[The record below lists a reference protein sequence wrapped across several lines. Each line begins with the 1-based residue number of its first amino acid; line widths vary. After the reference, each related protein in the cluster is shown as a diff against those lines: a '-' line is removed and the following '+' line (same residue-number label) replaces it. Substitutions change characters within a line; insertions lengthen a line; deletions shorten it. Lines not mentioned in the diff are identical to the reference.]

1 MEYHLFTDGSYN
13 PHLDI
18 SSMGGYLLDNQNNK
32 IFEFSEKILDKK
44 LLKYHELSALKFGL
58 EKAVSLNVKKLTCY
72 ADDISIRNFN
82 ELEVLNE
89 HPIDPIK
96 RQLLLDIISLKKD
109 FDLIYFRHIR
119 RNFNKKADK
128 LAEKIQLEHFYDN
141 IFFKERF
148 EIQSQKLLKVPNL
161 LCAEDFYSQQSSKEE
176 IQSTYK
182 IIEDKITQ
190 SQLHVLLQLH
200 TDDEINGVAKF
211 YLINSKNNEKEL
223 IDLREFD
230 IKKVNSH
237 CLDLLDVCFTKIS
250 ENQKEKQTLALMI
263 ESNHLALKKF
273 EMLLRQRFIF
283 PKIKTPLNERFL
295 KSCTHFTEIIIH
307 DKNLLE
313 PKNISTKKLKK

>member
-1 MEYHLFTDGSYN
+1 MNRFEFTLN
-13 PHLDI
+13 F
-18 SSMGGYLLDNQNNK
+18 GGYLLDNQNNK
-32 IFEFSEKILDKK
+32 IFEFSEKILDEK

-58 EKAVSLNVKKLTCY
+58 GKASSLNIKKLTCY

-96 RQLLLDIISLKKD
+96 RNLLLNIIELKKN

-128 LAEKIQLEHFYDN
+128 LAERVQLEHFYDN

-148 EIQSQKLLKVPNL
+148 EIQSQKLLKIPNL
-161 LCAEDFYSQQSSKEE
+161 VCLEDFYSQQTSKEDIQQSSHIIQDKI
-176 IQSTYK
+176 IQSD
-182 IIEDKITQ
+182 I
-190 SQLHVLLQLH
+190 HVLLDLH
-200 TDDEINGVAKF
+200 TYDEINGIAKF
-211 YLINSKNNEKEL
+211 YLINSNHEKEF

-237 CLDLLDVCFTKIS
+237 CLDLLEVCFKKIT
-250 ENQKEKQTLALMI
+250 ENQTEKPTLALMI

-283 PKIKTPLNERFL
+283 PKLKTPLNERFL
-295 KSCTHFTEIIIH
+295 NSCTHFKEIILH

-313 PKNISTKKLKK
+313 PKNTSTKKLKK